1 MLDDE
6 RKGAGEKN
14 KTNKKNPQK
23 DKRIG
28 VEVLGMIHK
37 RHPT

>member
-14 KTNKKNPQK
+14 KTNKKNPTKGQE
-23 DKRIG
+23 DRG
-28 VEVLGMIHK
+28 GSF
-37 RHPT
+37 RNDS